1 MIEATI
7 ALGAKALG
15 LVLIVWAFSYI
26 WTAVQMIGGDK
37 LAFRQAKQHHPK
49 ARDALFGRTML
60 RPSKRHGAPVNDG
73 VVLRRTSEGVS
84 WYLNSR
90 MSDEQYDRLTK

>member
-7 ALGAKALG
+7 ALAAKAFG
-15 LVLIVWAFSYI
+15 LLLIVWACSYI
-26 WTAVQMIGGDK
+26 WTAIQMMGGDK

-49 ARDALFGRTML
+49 AVDALWGRTML

-73 VVLRRTSEGVS
+73 VVLKRGDKGVS